1 MQAGHVRVQ
10 VGVHG
15 DAVAVELQLRRVQ
28 QRLIGGEAG
37 HDLVHGLDEV
47 NDVEHGAVRHGR
59 RDVARD
65 SIRQRGAD
73 VRLHELLLPGAL
85 TVENVAE
92 ALHHDVARAEHVRQ
106 LANLLRVGDR
116 LVERHGEIVRAE
128 DGHIRVGRL
137 ELLIRVAVDDG
148 EVIVVVFLRHEAAW
162 VLAERAHL
170 VLERGRVAD
179 ELGLIQH
186 AVDGFHDL
194 VAHLDA
200 HADVDR
206 AGLVLHT
213 VLEADLL
220 QPVGAAAA
228 GGDDGV
234 PGLDGVVLVPI
245 VRHDAAAAPVT
256 HDDVLARAAEEHLH
270 AVVAQVV
277 LDTEVDLVRLLGAE
291 VADRA
296 VNQAQARADSA
307 RADTLDFLRVLKALN
322 VLIGAKLKINAVGIV
337 DDLLRLP
344 LADERG
350 QVAADIAAQRELAV
364 RERARAGETGR
375 DVAIRLAV
383 HALAGLGLRA
393 AAVFN
398 RLPLLDHDD
407 LFRGAAAQQLQRRED
422 TGRARADNDN
432 ICVHEGSSL
441 FCILRSCFLSSGL
454 TKNALLSAAKHSKNT
469 ALRAVFLLCV
479 VLNLERATRF
489 ELATSTLARWRSAK

>member
-1 MQAGHVRVQ
+1 M
-10 VGVHG
+10 
-15 DAVAVELQLRRVQ
+15 
-28 QRLIGGEAG
+28 
-37 HDLVHGLDEV
+37 
-47 NDVEHGAVRHGR
+47 
-59 RDVARD
+59 
-65 SIRQRGAD
+65 
-73 VRLHELLLPGAL
+73 
-85 TVENVAE
+85 TVDNGKV
-92 ALHHDVARAEHVRQ
+92 V
-106 LANLLRVGDR
+106 
-116 LVERHGEIVRAE
+116 
-128 DGHIRVGRL
+128 
-137 ELLIRVAVDDG
+137 
-148 EVIVVVFLRHEAAW
+148 VIVLLRHEAAG

-206 AGLVLHT
+206 AGLVLHA

-228 GGDDGV
+228 GGDDGM
-234 PGLDGVVLVPI
+234 PGLNGVVLMPV
-245 VRHDAAAAPVT
+245 VRHDAAAAPVA
-256 HDDVLARAAEEHLH
+256 HDDILARAAEEHLH
-270 AVVAQVV
+270 TVIAQVV
-277 LDTEVDLVRLLGAE
+277 FDAEVDLVRLLGAK

-296 VNQAQARADSA
+296 VDQAQARADGT
-307 RADTLDFLRVLKALN
+307 RADALDLLRVLKALDM
-322 VLIGAKLKINAVGIV
+322 LIGAELKINAVGIV

-398 RLPLLDHDD
+398 SLSLLDHND
-407 LFRGAAAQQLQRRED
+407 LFRGAAAQQLQRCKD

-432 ICVHEGSSL
+432 ICVHEG
-441 FCILRSCFLSSGL
+441 FL
-454 TKNALLSAAKHSKNT
+454 LLSDG
-469 ALRAVFLLCV
+469 
-479 VLNLERATRF
+479 
-489 ELATSTLARWRSAK
+489 